1 MLTVIFISYSKAVFP
16 IEIDIAADKSGASD
30 DESKEDYVNMM
41 SGFRDSLFA
50 DVQSNIVHA
59 QLRQKEDYDKKHGK
73 KKVYSY
79 NFISSLSCNTQCK
92 GEGDEGDKGIQYL
105 LQRVSV
111 AIQSGNIHSAG
122 HYHLASPLTD
132 YF

>member
-1 MLTVIFISYSKAVFP
+1 MLTVIFISYSKAVLP

-41 SGFRDSLFA
+41 SRFRDSLFA
-50 DVQSNIVHA
+50 DAKSNIVHA

-79 NFISSLSCNTQCK
+79 SFISSLSCNTQCK
-92 GEGDEGDKGIQYL
+92 GEGDEGDQGIPVPAPTSFCCHPTWQHPL
-105 LQRVSV
+105 CWALSPR
-111 AIQSGNIHSAG
+111 QSTH
-122 HYHLASPLTD
+122 
-132 YF
+132 